1 MDDRDGY
8 LLIYLCIKQH
18 YGFILL
24 NSSSSSLVESMSL
37 GCGMVDV
44 QNQQKIYLD
53 TWNFF

>member
-1 MDDRDGY
+1 
-8 LLIYLCIKQH
+8 
-18 YGFILL
+18 
-24 NSSSSSLVESMSL
+24 LVESMSL